1 MLVRNDVRD
10 PATGVAKDDRPAP
23 TPGEAAPKSR
33 PIDRS
38 RRANARHGATDETQT
53 SYPPVESARRVLEV
67 LRVMNKLRIASVG
80 DIFRATGLPKPTIV
94 RLLETLMHDGYV
106 ARDNMCGGYY
116 VTHHARELSSGSGG
130 MSLVIEASRT
140 WAISLTQRIKWPVGM
155 AILDGDEIEIQYWTG
170 SISPLA
176 YRNTLLH
183 VRNTAVYTA
192 MGRAY
197 LAFCRDTEREQ
208 FFARM
213 ARKTPAERGDFEEA
227 DFRRQLERIR
237 ETGYATRDPRIEPAN
252 MITIGM
258 PIRLD
263 GFAVAAASVTFYR
276 SVIPPAEVA
285 QEIIEPLREMV
296 ANIEDTMASM
306 DRISAPPSG
315 FLGVGQQPPG

>member
-1 MLVRNDVRD
+1 
-10 PATGVAKDDRPAP
+10 
-23 TPGEAAPKSR
+23 
-33 PIDRS
+33 
-38 RRANARHGATDETQT
+38 
-53 SYPPVESARRVLEV
+53 
-67 LRVMNKLRIASVG
+67 
-80 DIFRATGLPKPTIV
+80 
-94 RLLETLMHDGYV
+94 
-106 ARDNMCGGYY
+106 MC
-116 VTHHARELSSGSGG
+116 A
-130 MSLVIEASRT
+130 
-140 WAISLTQRIKWPVGM
+140 
-155 AILDGDEIEIQYWTG
+155 
-170 SISPLA
+170 
-176 YRNTLLH
+176 
-183 VRNTAVYTA
+183 TAVYTA

-197 LAFCRDTEREQ
+197 LAHCRDTEREQ

-213 ARKTPAERGDFEEA
+213 ARKTPEERGDFNEA

-296 ANIEDTMASM
+296 ANIEDTMAHM

-315 FLGVGQQPPG
+315 FLGVGHQPPG